1 MPQWR
6 IHHGPN
12 TLTPEEKSHLAQ
24 QITQVYVRRGIPAFY
39 VHVRFTE
46 QPAGTSFI
54 GGEQHPNFVTM
65 TVYHLARRMTTDEQ
79 RQGFLKP
86 IDAVLTPMF
95 EPKGI
100 HWEYFVMEV
109 PRDLW
114 KINGLVPPA
123 AGSEEEKIWVREN
136 RPVRL

>member
-1 MPQWR
+1 M
-6 IHHGPN
+6 H
-12 TLTPEEKSHLAQ
+12 
-24 QITQVYVRRGIPAFY
+24 
-39 VHVRFTE
+39 FTE

-54 GGEQHPNFVTM
+54 GGEQHPNFVALTI
-65 TVYHLARRMTTDEQ
+65 YHLARTMTSDEQ
-79 RQGFLKP
+79 RQKFLKN

-114 KINGLVPPA
+114 KINGLVPPTT
-123 AGSEEEKIWVREN
+123 GSEEEKIWVREN
-136 RPVRL
+136 RPVRF